1 MLKALVNSGANGFIF
16 INTLVAI
23 NAAKFFQT
31 TVVPLNSNCHICGYD
46 GKTEEWITHAII
58 LHLAVDGCCQANVP
72 MLIANLG
79 QHDMIL
85 GQKWCEKH
93 NIWLNVH
100 NRCLV

>member
-46 GKTEEWITHAII
+46 GKTEE
-58 LHLAVDGCCQANVP
+58 
-72 MLIANLG
+72 
-79 QHDMIL
+79 
-85 GQKWCEKH
+85 
-93 NIWLNVH
+93 
-100 NRCLV
+100 